1 MKLVT
6 LPVAFAA
13 LTSAAPLPVEKVPYS
28 SIKLIRCGRASGTV
42 FQIAPGV
49 LMTAAHVTRNGPC
62 SVDDVPLEI
71 TIEDDALDY
80 ALLGGTIGKPMTL
93 LCKEMKRG
101 RTYYGIGYAGGRYRM
116 DSRLFAESRTEAD
129 VEGTSYSGMMRFGG
143 GVIPG
148 MSGGPIIDSKGRVVA
163 IVNASN
169 SALSIALGRSVKDTR
184 LCRS

>member
-6 LPVAFAA
+6 LAAAFAA

-49 LMTAAHVTRNGPC
+49 LVTAAHVTSHGPC
-62 SVDDVPLEI
+62 SVDGVPMETTLE
-71 TIEDDALDY
+71 DGSLDY
-80 ALLGGTIGKPMTL
+80 ALLRGNVGKPMTL

-101 RTYYGIGYAGGRYRM
+101 GTYHGIGYAGGRYRM
-116 DSRLFAESRTEAD
+116 DSRLFAEHRIDAD
-129 VEGTSYSGMMRFGG
+129 IEGTSYSGMMRFRGG
-143 GVIPG
+143 AIPG
-148 MSGGPIIDSKGRVVA
+148 MSGGPIIDKKGRVVA

-169 SALSIALGRSVKDTR
+169 SALTTALGRSVKDMT
-184 LCRS
+184 LCQ

>member
-1 MKLVT
+1 MKILL

-13 LTSAAPLPVEKVPYS
+13 LASAAPLPVEKAPYS

-42 FQIAPGV
+42 FQIAPGI

-62 SVDDVPLEI
+62 SVEDVPLE
-71 TIEDDALDY
+71 TTLEDDALDY
-80 ALLGGTIGKPMTL
+80 ALLRGTVGKPMTL
-93 LCKEMKRG
+93 LCREMKRG

-116 DSRLFAESRTEAD
+116 DSRLFAESRTETN
-129 VEGTSYSGMMRFGG
+129 VEGTSYSGMMLFRGG
-143 GVIPG
+143 AIPG
-148 MSGGPIIDSKGRVVA
+148 MSGGPIIDGKGRVVA

-169 SALSIALGRSVKDTR
+169 SELSTALGRSVEDTI

>member
-1 MKLVT
+1 MKTVFLA
-6 LPVAFAA
+6 VAFAA
-13 LTSAAPLPVEKVPYS
+13 LTSAAPSPVEKVPYS
-28 SIKLIRCGRASGTV
+28 SIKLIRCGRASGTL
-42 FQIAPGV
+42 FQVAPGV

-71 TIEDDALDY
+71 MLEDNALDY
-80 ALLGGTIGKPMTL
+80 ALLRGTVGQPMTL

-101 RTYYGIGYAGGRYRM
+101 RTFYGIGYAGGRYRM
-116 DSRLFAESRTEAD
+116 DSRLFAQSRTKAN

-148 MSGGPIIDSKGRVVA
+148 MSGGPVIDGEGRVVA

-169 SALSIALGRSVKDTR
+169 AELSTALGRSVKDTI
-184 LCRS
+184 LCR